1 MSDPGQRTF
10 HLVMALLLMI
20 SLAVDQQELS
30 GWRAGQVSMISLGLA
45 MAWLARYG
53 MDKFNHRESQAKIT
67 SNRLADL
74 EERVDQLDRENNS
87 RRGPF

>member
-10 HLVMALLLMI
+10 HLVMALLVMI
-20 SLAVDQQELS
+20 SLAVDQQALS
-30 GWRAGQVSMISLGLA
+30 SWRAGQVSMVSLGLA
-45 MAWLARYG
+45 MAWLARYV
-53 MDKFNHRESQAKIT
+53 MDKLNHREGQAKIT

>member
-30 GWRAGQVSMISLGLA
+30 NWRSGQVSMISLGLA
-45 MAWLARYG
+45 MAWLSRYVI
-53 MDKFNHRESQAKIT
+53 DKLNHRESQAKIT

-74 EERVDQLDRENNS
+74 EHRVDQLERENNA